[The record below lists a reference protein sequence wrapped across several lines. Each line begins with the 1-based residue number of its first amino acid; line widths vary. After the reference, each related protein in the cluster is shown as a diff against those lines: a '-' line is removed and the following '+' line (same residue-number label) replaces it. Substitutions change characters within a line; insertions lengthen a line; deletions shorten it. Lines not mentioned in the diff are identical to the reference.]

1 MAESQTTKARTVS
14 GLVVSNSADKTIA
27 VRVDRRV
34 RHPLYG
40 KIIGRSSK
48 FQVHDE
54 NNDAQIG
61 DTVSIQECRPVSK
74 TKSWTL
80 LSVDERVKK
89 AQT

>member
-14 GLVVSNSADKTIA
+14 GLVVSNTADKTIA

-54 NNDAQIG
+54 NNEAQIG
-61 DTVSIQECRPVSK
+61 DTVSIQECRPESK
-74 TKSWTL
+74 TKSWKL
-80 LSVDERVKK
+80 LTIDERVRK

>member
-1 MAESQTTKARTVS
+1 MTESQTTNARTVS
-14 GLVVSNSADKTIA
+14 GLVVADTADKTIA

-54 NNDAQIG
+54 NNEAHVG
-61 DTVSIQECRPVSK
+61 DTVSIQECRPISK
-74 TKSWTL
+74 TKSWKL
-80 LSVDERVKK
+80 LSIDERVRK
-89 AQT
+89 AQS

>member
-14 GLVVSNSADKTIA
+14 GLVVSNMADKTIS

-54 NNDAQIG
+54 NNEAQVG

-74 TKSWTL
+74 TKSWKL
-80 LSVDERVKK
+80 LTIDERVKK

>member
-14 GLVVSNSADKTIA
+14 GLVVSNTADKTIA

-54 NNDAQIG
+54 NNEAQIG
-61 DTVSIQECRPVSK
+61 DTVSIQECRPESK
-74 TKSWTL
+74 TKSWKL
-80 LSVDERVKK
+80 LTIDERVKK

>member
-1 MAESQTTKARTVS
+1 MAESHTTKARTVS
-14 GLVVSNSADKTIA
+14 GLVVSNTADKTIS

-54 NNDAQIG
+54 NNEAQVG

-74 TKSWTL
+74 TKSWKL
-80 LSVDERVKK
+80 LTIDERVKK

>member
-1 MAESQTTKARTVS
+1 MAESQATKARTVS
-14 GLVVSNSADKTIA
+14 GLVVSNTADKTIA

-54 NNDAQIG
+54 NNEAQIG
-61 DTVSIQECRPVSK
+61 DTVSIQECRPQSK
-74 TKSWTL
+74 TKSWKL
-80 LSVDERVKK
+80 LTVDERVKK

>member
-1 MAESQTTKARTVS
+1 MAESQTTNARTVS
-14 GLVVSNSADKTIA
+14 GLVVANTADKTIA

-40 KIIGRSSK
+40 KIIGRSTK

-54 NNDAQIG
+54 NNEAQVG
-61 DTVSIQECRPVSK
+61 DSVSIQECRPVSK
-74 TKSWTL
+74 AKSWKL
-80 LSVDERVKK
+80 LSVDERVRK

>member
-1 MAESQTTKARTVS
+1 MAESHTTTARTVS
-14 GLVVSNSADKTIA
+14 GLVVSNTADKTIS

-54 NNDAQIG
+54 NNEAQVG

-74 TKSWTL
+74 TKSWKL
-80 LSVDERVKK
+80 LTIDERVKK

>member
-14 GLVVSNSADKTIA
+14 GLVVSNTADKTIA

-54 NNDAQIG
+54 NNEAQIG
-61 DTVSIQECRPVSK
+61 DTVSIQECRPKSK
-74 TKSWTL
+74 TKSWKL
-80 LSVDERVKK
+80 LTIDERVRK

>member
-1 MAESQTTKARTVS
+1 MTESQTTNARTGS
-14 GLVVSNSADKTIA
+14 GLVVADTADKTIA

-54 NNDAQIG
+54 NNEAHVG
-61 DTVSIQECRPVSK
+61 DTVSIQECRPISK
-74 TKSWTL
+74 TKSWKL
-80 LSVDERVKK
+80 LSIDERVRK
-89 AQT
+89 AQS

>member
-1 MAESQTTKARTVS
+1 MAEAHTTKSRTNS
-14 GLVVSNSADKTIA
+14 GLVVADSADKTIA

-54 NNDAQIG
+54 NNEAQVG
-61 DTVSIQECRPVSK
+61 DTVSIQECRPKSK
-74 TKSWTL
+74 SKSWKL
-80 LSVDERVKK
+80 LSIDERVRK

>member
-1 MAESQTTKARTVS
+1 MADLETPKARTVT
-14 GLVVSNSADKTIA
+14 GLVVADNADKTIA

-54 NNDAQIG
+54 NNEAQVG
-61 DTVSIQECRPVSK
+61 DTVSIQECRPLSK
-74 TKSWTL
+74 TKSWKL
-80 LSVDERVKK
+80 LSIDERVRK

>member
-1 MAESQTTKARTVS
+1 MADSHTPKARTVS
-14 GLVVSNSADKTIA
+14 GLVVADTADKTIA

-54 NNDAQIG
+54 DNEAQVG

-74 TKSWTL
+74 TKSWRL
-80 LSVDERVKK
+80 LSIDERVRK

>member
-14 GLVVSNSADKTIA
+14 GLVVSNTADKTIS

-54 NNDAQIG
+54 NNEAQVG

-74 TKSWTL
+74 TKSWEVT
-80 LSVDERVKK
+80 DNRR
-89 AQT
+89 TG

>member
-1 MAESQTTKARTVS
+1 MADSQTTKTRTVS
-14 GLVVSNSADKTIA
+14 GLVVSNTADKTIA

-54 NNDAQIG
+54 NNEAQVG

-74 TKSWTL
+74 TKSWKL
-80 LSVDERVKK
+80 LTIDERVRK

>member
-1 MAESQTTKARTVS
+1 MVESTTTKARTVS
-14 GLVVSNSADKTIA
+14 GLVVANTADKTIA

-54 NNDAQIG
+54 NNEAQVG

-74 TKSWTL
+74 MKSWKL
-80 LSVDERVKK
+80 LTVDERVKK

>member
-1 MAESQTTKARTVS
+1 MVESPTTKTRTVS
-14 GLVVSNSADKTIA
+14 GLVVSNTADKTIA

-54 NNDAQIG
+54 NNEAQVG

-74 TKSWTL
+74 TKSWKL
-80 LSVDERVKK
+80 LSIDERVKK

>member
-14 GLVVSNSADKTIA
+14 GLVVSNTADKTIS

-54 NNDAQIG
+54 NNDAQVG

-74 TKSWTL
+74 MKSWKL
-80 LSVDERVKK
+80 LTIDERVKK

>member
-14 GLVVSNSADKTIA
+14 GLVVSNTADKTIA

-54 NNDAQIG
+54 NNEAQIG

-74 TKSWTL
+74 TKSWKL
-80 LSVDERVKK
+80 LTIDERVKK
-89 AQT
+89 AKT